1 MARHT
6 RSLTSTVHLLSHI
19 STLLLIV
26 SSLTSPAH
34 AQSFQ
39 PAVQTGSS
47 SAFVE
52 GQVLYILGGTPPS
65 GILYGTPTTTQAFSI
80 DLSVPWNA
88 SSPVYKKLSDGPS
101 TWSRPSTLSSD
112 NKNWFNLV
120 NGTGYVYNVDSA
132 AWSTVIP
139 SNNNI
144 NTAYGLS
151 AVTDPSTGLIYIP
164 GGYLASKGDPT
175 MLKIDLTKKSTES
188 VAMSDLFGD
197 YTAAWSASANSLI
210 LYTESADPL
219 NTYNPSKGWSHISP
233 KGDVP
238 APRTDAC
245 FIPAYG
251 GKKMVL
257 FGGYSR
263 AQQASLNDVYVL
275 DVGSMRWTRGP
286 DAPATAKR
294 DASACGF
301 SSDYLVAWGGAVTGS
316 DQGTLSG
323 GTVLVYDVKNM
334 AWSDGYDSTGSPSNP
349 DDPRRKAAVIGG
361 SVLGVLTLIV
371 LVLGG
376 VYLYK
381 TKWQREPRTGGEKN
395 PGKKGFFS
403 SILSKHSGQKPRREM
418 SSKDTYYV

>member
-188 VAMSDLFGD
+188 
-197 YTAAWSASANSLI
+197 
-210 LYTESADPL
+210 
-219 NTYNPSKGWSHISP
+219 
-233 KGDVP
+233 GDVP